1 MESKIKDA
9 RHLPDSTTEATKSS
23 GLTFENHSVNA
34 RSVYTPIG
42 IPPEEKRSQNANT
55 SHMPPVLDES
65 KLWAAHADLI
75 ASLPEEDRSF
85 VQLGIIS
92 GYIEQG
98 IKAGKPLG
106 IILQLACLGI
116 SIANNDRKFY
126 EDIRTELSHQKN

>member
-1 MESKIKDA
+1 MNHEKKTIFEDPLIASESPVNDCLTS
-9 RHLPDSTTEATKSS
+9 RSS
-23 GLTFENHSVNA
+23 C
-34 RSVYTPIG
+34 TPIE
-42 IPPEEKRSQNANT
+42 IPPGSKSPHNANT

-65 KLWAAHADLI
+65 KLWADHADLI

-85 VQLGIIS
+85 VQLGILS